1 MSFFVT
7 LPSHSSLKEFPSNQ
21 SNAFKVRLPEP
32 LRLMGDNWQ
41 VGLSSLSLPD
51 TDVNLSKLANPDEYI
66 FGESC
71 YIIDYGSTRWFKTAN
86 LRMDELTKESWPIS
100 DGVSFMKGILNW
112 ATKWF
117 NERNW
122 TFYGYWYLE
131 NSKNTCLK
139 WTWQGEDLFLDNN
152 NVARWKWSSVQVQN
166 WLPSLGLNLKM
177 CLKMGWFEK
186 NGDSGYNLGPNLKM
200 SFPNGKIPAK
210 NEADYLSGTDP
221 LYFTSHTDPNGTT
234 WMLLSMRCNWTFINL
249 NHAFRSVVGDPTRT
263 LHIYSDVGSSTMVGD
278 KIVDLLREVKYD
290 RTTRG
295 QVYFEPRHI
304 QYIPVR
310 REVMDIIEVQVAE
323 TIGASDDLAQFGPG
337 HTLLTLHF
345 KQT

>member
-7 LPSHSSLKEFPSNQ
+7 LPSHSSLKEFPDNQ

-51 TDVNLSKLANPDEYI
+51 TDVNLSKLANPNEYI

-71 YIIDYGSTRWFKTAN
+71 YVIDYGSTRWTRTHN
-86 LRMDELTKESWPIS
+86 LRMDTLTKNRWPIS
-100 DGVSFMKGILNW
+100 DGVSFMKAIL
-112 ATKWF
+112 KWVDKTF
-117 NERNW
+117 NEEWWVR
-122 TFYGYWYLE
+122 YGFWYLE
-131 NSKNTCLK
+131 NNKNTCLK

-152 NVARWKWSSVQVQN
+152 NVARFEISSSVFV
-166 WLPSLGLNLKM
+166 PSMGINLKV

-186 NGDSGYNLGPNLKM
+186 NGNSGYKLGPNLQM

-221 LYFTSHTDPNGTT
+221 LYFKSDTDAAGTT
-234 WMLLSMRCNWTFINL
+234 WMLLSMRVNWTFTNL
-249 NHAFRSVVGDPTRT
+249 NHAFRSVVGEPTRT
-263 LHIYSDVGSSTMVGD
+263 LHIYSDVGSSTMMGD
-278 KIVDLLREVKYD
+278 KIVDLLREVKYN

-295 QVYFEPRHI
+295 QVYFEPHHI

-323 TIGASDDLAQFGPG
+323 TAGTSDDLAQFGPG

-345 KQT
+345 KQG

>member
-7 LPSHSSLKEFPSNQ
+7 LPSHSSLKEFPDNQ

-51 TDVNLSKLANPDEYI
+51 TDVNLSKLANPEEYI
-66 FGESC
+66 FGETC
-71 YIIDYGSTRWFKTAN
+71 YVIEYGGTRWARTHN
-86 LRMDELTKESWPIS
+86 LRMDTLTKQRWPIS
-100 DGVSFMKGILNW
+100 DGVSFMKAIL
-112 ATKWF
+112 KWSDKTF
-117 NERNW
+117 NEENW
-122 TFYGYWYLE
+122 QKYGYFYLE
-131 NSKNTCLK
+131 NNQNTCLK
-139 WTWQGEDLFLDNN
+139 FTWQGEDLFLDNN
-152 NVARWKWSSVQVQN
+152 NVARFELRPGVFV
-166 WLPSLGLNLKM
+166 PSMGINLKM

-186 NGDSGYNLGPNLKM
+186 NGNSGYKLGPNLQMTYPK
-200 SFPNGKIPAK
+200 GRIPAK

-221 LYFTSHTDPNGTT
+221 LYFKSDTDPVGTT
-234 WMLLSMRCNWTFINL
+234 WMLLSMRVNWTFTNI
-249 NHAFRSVVGDPTRT
+249 NHAFRNVVGDPTRT
-263 LHIYSDVGSSTMVGD
+263 LHIYSDVGSSTMMGD

-295 QVYFEPRHI
+295 QVYFEPHHI

-323 TIGASDDLAQFGPG
+323 TVGTSDDLVEFGPG
-337 HTLLTLHF
+337 HSLLTLHF
-345 KQT
+345 KQG

>member
-7 LPSHSSLKEFPSNQ
+7 LPSHTSLQEFPNNYAS
-21 SNAFKVRLPEP
+21 SFKVRLPEP

-51 TDVNLSKLANPDEYI
+51 TDVNLSKLANPNEYI
-66 FGESC
+66 FGETC
-71 YIIDYGSTRWFKTAN
+71 YIMLGSQRIQKTFN
-86 LRMDELTKESWPIS
+86 LRFDTLTEYRWPVS
-100 DGVSFMKGILNW
+100 DGVSFMKGILKWTDKRFQEENW
-112 ATKWF
+112 QS
-117 NERNW
+117 
-122 TFYGYWYLE
+122 YGFHYKE
-131 NSKNTCLK
+131 NNQNTCLT
-139 WTWQGEDLFLDNN
+139 WTWQGEDLFLDNSH
-152 NVARWKWSSVQVQN
+152 VARHQYTSGAVQN
-166 WLPSLGLNLKM
+166 YSPFVAFNKRV
-177 CLKMGWFEK
+177 CLKMGWFVETE
-186 NGDSGYNLGPNLKM
+186 SGFQLGPNLIM
-200 SFPNGKIPAK
+200 SFPNGKVPAK
-210 NEADYLSGTDP
+210 NEVDFVTVPASDP
-221 LYFTSHTDPNGTT
+221 LYFTSDTDANNTT
-234 WMLLSMRCNWTFINL
+234 WMFLSMRVNWTFINL
-249 NHAFRSVVGDPTRT
+249 NHAFRSVVQDPTRT

-323 TIGASDDLAQFGPG
+323 TAGTGDDLAQFGPG